1 MTENSCIEQDV
12 LVDYLYGEAEDETR
26 LRVEAH
32 ARGCARCADEI
43 GGLREVRDTLETWR
57 PPPAALGFRVAA
69 DTGEQDVPVAALT
82 PRSGWSRVRRV
93 PAWGLA
99 AAALVMLA
107 TAATIA
113 KPEVQ
118 FTQGGMVVRI
128 GWTETMTTPAP
139 VGADSLREPDVT
151 VSADEPRRDQQSV
164 LGTPVGTGGRAAGRD
179 PRLGDPRGEAPAV
192 SGTDG
197 VTQGVRQVIRES
209 EQRQQQALVNGLQ
222 QLEQQQANRR
232 RADLVDM
239 ERVLAQM
246 EDADATRVR
255 EQLLE
260 YARQLLA
267 R

>member
-12 LVDYLYGEAEDETR
+12 LVDYLYGEADADTR

-32 ARGCARCADEI
+32 ARGCAQCADEI
-43 GGLREVRDTLETWR
+43 GGLREVRDTLETWS
-57 PPPAALGFRVAA
+57 PPPAALGFRAVS
-69 DTGEQDVPVAALT
+69 DTGEHKASVAPLT
-82 PRSGWSRVRRV
+82 SRFGWTRLRRV

-99 AAALVMLA
+99 AAVAMVLA

-128 GWTETMTTPAP
+128 GWTDTMTTPAP
-139 VGADSLREPDVT
+139 VGADSSPEPELL
-151 VSADEPRRDQQSV
+151 VSADEPRRDQQPV
-164 LGTPVGTGGRAAGRD
+164 RGTPVGTGGGASDRD
-179 PRLGDPRGEAPAV
+179 PRLGDPARGGAPAV

-209 EQRQQQALVNGLQ
+209 EQRQQRALLTGLQ

-239 ERVLAQM
+239 ERLLAQLG
-246 EDADATRVR
+246 EADAELVQ
-255 EQLLE
+255 ELLE
-260 YARQLLA
+260 YTRQLLS